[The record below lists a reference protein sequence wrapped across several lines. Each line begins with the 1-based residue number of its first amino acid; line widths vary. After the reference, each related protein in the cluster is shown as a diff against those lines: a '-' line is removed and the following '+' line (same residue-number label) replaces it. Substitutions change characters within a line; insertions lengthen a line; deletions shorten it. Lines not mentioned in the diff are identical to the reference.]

1 MSLRGNNILGI
12 IFSNTGEELLRE
24 LTEKRTLSSVPFGGR
39 YRLIDFPLS
48 NMVNS
53 GINKVAVLTRR
64 NYQSLMWHLGT
75 GKSWGLSKKRNGL
88 FIFPPFGNSN
98 ENFTNKIEMLS
109 AISNFIENS
118 KEEYVLLADCDVI
131 CNIDYNGVI
140 AEHIKTNAD
149 ITTVYSKDVLPKQR
163 LNTLV
168 LALDNNKKITQIDTG
183 NDENKDICNLSM
195 NIIVLKRELL
205 ISLINECTGRN
216 KYNFNRD
223 ILQSNVSNYNIYG
236 YEFKG
241 FNKRINSMSAYFET
255 NMCIMDKAIRDE
267 LFDSKRPIYTKVRD
281 DMPARYGLESR
292 VKNSLVGNGCIIEG
306 EVENSVIFKGVRI
319 GKKTKVSNCVVM
331 QDTVIGEN
339 CNLNYIIADKDI
351 KIMNERILMGFK
363 SYPVYISKS
372 SVV

>member
-12 IFSNTGEELLRE
+12 IFSNMGEELLRE

-53 GINKVAVLTRR
+53 GINKVAVLTKR

-88 FIFPPFGNSN
+88 FIFPPFGNSSG
-98 ENFTNKIEMLS
+98 NFTNKIEMLS
-109 AISNFIENS
+109 AISNFIKNS
-118 KEEYVLLADCDVI
+118 KEEYVLLSDCDVI
-131 CNIDYNGVI
+131 CNINYNDVMT
-140 AEHIKTNAD
+140 EHIKNNAD
-149 ITTVYSKDVLPKQR
+149 ITLVYSKDILPKQK
-163 LNTLV
+163 LNILV
-168 LALDNNKKITQIDTG
+168 LSLDSNKKITQIDSGG
-183 NDENKDICNLSM
+183 NENRDICNLSM
-195 NIIVLKRELL
+195 NMIVMKRELL
-205 ISLINECTGRN
+205 VHLINECINRN
-216 KYNFNRD
+216 KYNFNMD
-223 ILQSNVSNYNIYG
+223 ILQNNVSNYKIYG

-255 NMCIMDKAIRDE
+255 NMCIMDKTLRDE

-281 DMPARYGLESR
+281 DMPARYGLGSQ
-292 VKNSLVGNGCIIEG
+292 VKNSLIGNGCIIEG
-306 EVENSVIFKGVRI
+306 EVENSVIFKGVKV
-319 GKKTKVSNCVVM
+319 GKGTKVSNCVIM
-331 QDTVIGEN
+331 QDTTIGDN

-351 KIMNERILMGFK
+351 KIMNERILMGLK